1 MSKIGL
7 TIKKTQEV
15 LKGLL
20 IKTEMKM
27 DTELDNK
34 NLKMSFHYVYQCC
47 NVYLFRLFEE
57 VS

>member
-34 NLKMSFHYVYQCC
+34 NLKMSFHYVYQC
-47 NVYLFRLFEE
+47 
-57 VS
+57 